1 MAITGR
7 AVALVALG
15 VIVVVLSPAPGLTFL
30 VVNLLLG
37 ALIAVDLWL
46 AGGVRACGFSR
57 SGPTSARLGQPV
69 TLALTVTNNGRR
81 TMRARIR
88 DGWVPSAGAMPRIHT
103 VTVPAGERRFLET
116 TLRPTR
122 RGDRAPVRI
131 TVRSLGPLGLAGRQ
145 GRHQAPWRLRVLPP
159 FTSRRHLP
167 AALARLREVEGE
179 VAIRG
184 GGAGSEFDSLRE
196 YVVGDDVRTI
206 DWRAT
211 ARHHSSVVVRTFR
224 PERDRRLIC
233 VLDSGRTSAGR
244 IGDVPRLDHAMDA
257 ALLLAA
263 VALRAGDRVGL
274 TAHDSA
280 TRFSVPHSRDQ
291 GLLARMSE
299 AMATLEPALVEADH
313 QGMATAVLRAASR
326 RALVVL
332 FTDLVPAV
340 IEEGLLPALPALTAR
355 HTVLVAALRDPRLD
369 ELAAGHGDIAQVYAA
384 AAAEQTLLRR
394 RELTELLRRRG
405 AEVVDVPPAQY
416 AALVTDTY
424 LTMKA
429 RGRL

>member
-1 MAITGR
+1 MAVTGR
-7 AVALVALG
+7 TVALVALG
-15 VIVVVLSPAPGLTFL
+15 IVVVGLSPDPGLAFVL
-30 VVNLLLG
+30 VNLLIL
-37 ALIAVDLWL
+37 LLVAVDLGL
-46 AGGVRACGFSR
+46 AARVRLCAFSR

-69 TLALTVTNNGRR
+69 TLTLTVANGGRR
-81 TMRARIR
+81 TLRARVR
-88 DGWVPSAGAMPRIHT
+88 DSWVPSAGAQPRVHT

-122 RGDRAPVRI
+122 RGDREPVRI
-131 TVRSLGPLGLAGRQ
+131 TVRSLGPMGLAGRQ
-145 GRHQAPWRLRVLPP
+145 GRHHAPWRLRVLPP
-159 FTSRRHLP
+159 FLSRRHLP

-179 VAIRG
+179 VALRG

-211 ARHHSSVVVRTFR
+211 ARHHGSVVVRTYR
-224 PERDRRLIC
+224 PERDRRVIC

-244 IGDVPRLDHAMDA
+244 VGDVPRLDHAMDA
-257 ALLLAA
+257 ALLLTA

-274 TAHDSA
+274 TAYDSTA
-280 TRFSVPHSRDQ
+280 RLTVAHARDQ

-313 QGMATAVLRAASR
+313 EVMATTVLRAASR
-326 RALVVL
+326 RALVVI

-340 IEEGLLPALPALTAR
+340 IEESLLPALPTLISR

-369 ELAAGHGDIAQVYAA
+369 ELAAGHGDVTQVYAA
-384 AAAEQTLLRR
+384 AAAEQALLRR
-394 RELTELLRRRG
+394 RELTAVLRQRG
-405 AEVVDVPPAQY
+405 VEVVDVAPAQY
-416 AALVTDTY
+416 ATAVTDTY
-424 LTMKA
+424 LTLKA
-429 RGRL
+429 HGRL